1 LVSNP
6 IISPSASTKY
16 IVNAKTEAGCIT
28 TDTLD
33 VIVHDDSA
41 IDFPNAFTPGSDPNA
56 KIKIVYRGIVSLKN
70 FRIFNRWGELVFETT
85 KLEDAWDGTK
95 NGVPQPMGVYIYMV
109 EANTYLGKRFYKQGN
124 ITLIR

>member
-1 LVSNP
+1 
-6 IISPSASTKY
+6 
-16 IVNAKTEAGCIT
+16 
-28 TDTLD
+28 
-33 VIVHDDSA
+33 
-41 IDFPNAFTPGSDPNA
+41 
-56 KIKIVYRGIVSLKN
+56 VYRGIVSLKN

-95 NGVPQPMGVYIYMV
+95 NGIPQPMGVYIYMV